1 MMMMMMMMMMQFCCI
16 FTLYKRKFFASS
28 ISHSLLSVICHC
40 EAHRAHMEKD
50 GAGGRGWGGGGKRNC
65 VLVCQVALWCNGQH
79 SGLSHQRPGFQFR
92 RNRVKS
98 NSAAATAAHSSG
110 AV

>member
-1 MMMMMMMMMMQFCCI
+1 MLGG
-16 FTLYKRKFFASS
+16 T
-28 ISHSLLSVICHC
+28 
-40 EAHRAHMEKD
+40 E
-50 GAGGRGWGGGGKRNC
+50 GGGGRGVKHNC

-98 NSAAATAAHSSG
+98 NSAAATAAVTSRCDKVLWKKWPILRVYH
-110 AV
+110 